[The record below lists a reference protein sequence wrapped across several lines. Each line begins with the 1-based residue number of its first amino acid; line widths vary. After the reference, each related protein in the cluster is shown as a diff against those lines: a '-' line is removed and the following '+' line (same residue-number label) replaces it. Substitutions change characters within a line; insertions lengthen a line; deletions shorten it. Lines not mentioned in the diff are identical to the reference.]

1 METALTE
8 QDPVLDE
15 IVRRLIEAYQPERI
29 YLFGS
34 RARGDVGAAATT
46 T

>member
-1 METALTE
+1 MKAAITE

-15 IVRRLIEAYQPERI
+15 IVRRLIKAYQPERI
-29 YLFGS
+29 YLFAPGPAV
-34 RARGDVGAAATT
+34 RAEQIATT